1 MLGLAVDLAG
11 IKLLGMIHI
20 QEKNMQVFGDV
31 EILAKREAY
40 KAPKCMPSQLMVLPP
55 VPMTPPVTLL

>member
-1 MLGLAVDLAG
+1 MLGLVVDLAG

-40 KAPKCMPSQLMVLPP
+40 KAPKFMPSQLMVLPP
-55 VPMTPPVTLL
+55 VPMTPVTLL